1 MHLPPLVLGKI
12 IRSEKPSAFLDFELP
27 DKLVA
32 SGTLKFSKT
41 YCCISHFIHYSQ
53 IFVEDVLKLH
63 DTVSKRI
70 SCTF

>member
-12 IRSEKPSAFLDFELP
+12 TISEKPIAFLDFELP

-32 SGTLKFSKT
+32 SDTLQFSKM

-63 DTVSKRI
+63 DTN
-70 SCTF
+70 